1 MFFDDTSD
9 ILVVTNDRLN
19 YVLRL
24 ALKHLKI
31 TPLITAHGLRHTHA
45 SILLFEE
52 VNLIYV
58 SERLGHSNIEI
69 TSSTYA
75 HVLKEL
81 RERDSRKTADVF
93 KKMMLMPSTKIE
105 RVDV

>member
-1 MFFDDTSD
+1 MRVFYFS
-9 ILVVTNDRLN
+9 NQ
-19 YVLRL
+19 
-24 ALKHLKI
+24 
-31 TPLITAHGLRHTHA
+31 
-45 SILLFEE
+45 

-58 SERLGHSNIEI
+58 SERLGHSSIEI

-93 KKMMLMPSTKIE
+93 KKMMLMPSTNIE

>member
-1 MFFDDTSD
+1 M
-9 ILVVTNDRLN
+9 
-19 YVLRL
+19 
-24 ALKHLKI
+24 
-31 TPLITAHGLRHTHA
+31 
-45 SILLFEE
+45 
-52 VNLIYV
+52 
-58 SERLGHSNIEI
+58 SERLGHSGIEI

-93 KKMMLMPSTKIE
+93 KKMMLMPSTNIE

>member
-1 MFFDDTSD
+1 MILFKNFFKYRTPHSDNQRHLVFFEDTSD

-19 YVLRL
+19 DVLRT
-24 ALKHLKI
+24 ALKYLKI
-31 TPLITAHGLRHTHA
+31 TPLITVHGLRHTHA

-58 SERLGHSNIEI
+58 SERLGHSSIEI

-75 HVLKEL
+75 YVLKEL
-81 RERDSRKTADVF
+81 RT
-93 KKMMLMPSTKIE
+93 
-105 RVDV
+105 

>member
-1 MFFDDTSD
+1 MS
-9 ILVVTNDRLN
+9 LVVQIAGRNHKVDRYYWHPL
-19 YVLRL
+19 
-24 ALKHLKI
+24 I
-31 TPLITAHGLRHTHA
+31 TPLITVHRLRHTHA

-58 SERLGHSNIEI
+58 SERLGHSSIEI

-81 RERDSRKTADVF
+81 RKRDSRKTADVF
-93 KKMMLMPSTKIE
+93 KKD
-105 RVDV
+105 DVNAFN